1 MGAGKGDARVDA
13 RAVIKRLPRDV
24 INRVAAGEVRR
35 DESSPARARAHDFDD
50 SNDEMKNENDEN
62 DARATTTTTNAI
74 DRPMTDDDDA
84 RR

>member
-1 MGAGKGDARVDA
+1 MGAGNGDVRVDA

-35 DESSPARARAHDFDD
+35 DEPSTARERAGDFND
-50 SNDEMKNENDEN
+50 SNDEMKTKTT
-62 DARATTTTTNAI
+62 RATTTTATTI
-74 DRPMTDDDDA
+74 DLPMTDDGDA

>member
-1 MGAGKGDARVDA
+1 MGAGNGDARVDA

-35 DESSPARARAHDFDD
+35 EESSPARARAHDFDD
-50 SNDEMKNENDEN
+50 SNDDVKNEN
-62 DARATTTTTNAI
+62 DARATTTTTNAT